1 MGNPH
6 MLFVNIAVNDL
17 PKSMA
22 FFRALGFGFNKQF
35 TDESAACLVLGDYNY
50 FMLLTKPSFQR
61 FTTKPLVDA
70 NAACEALFAISVDS
84 RAAVDAMLTKA
95 MNSGG
100 RAAGETQD
108 LGFMYSRSFQDLDGH
123 IWEVLF
129 MQPEFVQPVELV

>member
-22 FFRALGFGFNKQF
+22 FFKALGFGFNKQF
-35 TDESAACLVLGDYNY
+35 TDENAACLVLGDHNY

-61 FTTKPLVDA
+61 FTAKPLVDPTI
-70 NAACEALFAISVDS
+70 ACEAMYAITVDS
-84 RAAVDAMLTKA
+84 RAAVDAMANQALS
-95 MNSGG
+95 SGG
-100 RAAGETQD
+100 RPGNETQD
-108 LGFMYSRSFQDLDGH
+108 LGFMYSRSFQDPDGH

-129 MQPEFVQPVELV
+129 MQPDFVQPMEIV